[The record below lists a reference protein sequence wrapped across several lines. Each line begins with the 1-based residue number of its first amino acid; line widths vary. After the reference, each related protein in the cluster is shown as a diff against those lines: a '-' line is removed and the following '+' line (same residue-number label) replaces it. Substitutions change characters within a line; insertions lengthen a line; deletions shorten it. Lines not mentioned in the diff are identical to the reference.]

1 MKQDLEMK
9 RSLKPQKQPDV
20 KNINVPQ
27 KIQENDDDAGI
38 KIEWMGSL
46 KPG

>member
-1 MKQDLEMK
+1 M
-9 RSLKPQKQPDV
+9 

-27 KIQENDDDAGI
+27 KIQDNQESDAGI